1 LGLTALASLGA
12 AALVLQFELLPALLW
27 LTWAG
32 VAAIAWQPRLGLYLA
47 FGLVLV
53 FEPGVADPLMLP
65 GTYLHGGL
73 SSLIGLSGAI
83 ASPLELLLVLT
94 FLVWIGQVVLR
105 RGAGLRGGGLLWPV
119 LLFTLALVAGLVRG
133 VASGGNLNV
142 ALWEARSLF
151 YVVICYLLA
160 ANTVRTRRHVQWL
173 MAVTVGASGLFA
185 LEGAYRKVVLI
196 DGQVLDVP
204 KDFLFAHDT
213 VVFLGTLIV
222 AAIAQQTFGAARWQ
236 RLAGLLL
243 VPLTGYTLLATE
255 RRAGYIGLVVAL
267 LACALVF
274 LVAHR
279 KAFFLFSLP
288 LLIGG
293 AIYLPLFWNNTGLAG
308 QPARAV
314 RSLTQPDPRDAAS
327 NYYRVLETHN
337 VRTTILANPVLGV
350 GFGQP
355 FYFVVPLPSLAW
367 WPFWHYEPHNN
378 VLWVWLKTGAG
389 GFIVF
394 WTLMGTAVARAAFLV
409 KTLRLPETRAF
420 ALVAMNGIIGA
431 LTFSYVDLGLVSGRI
446 TVFLGTL
453 LGVLAVLDRLEGE
466 ETSPPGPL
474 SIRDGEGGR
483 RPRPYRV
490 AF

>member
-1 LGLTALASLGA
+1 
-12 AALVLQFELLPALLW
+12 
-27 LTWAG
+27 
-32 VAAIAWQPRLGLYLA
+32 
-47 FGLVLV
+47 
-53 FEPGVADPLMLP
+53 
-65 GTYLHGGL
+65 
-73 SSLIGLSGAI
+73 
-83 ASPLELLLVLT
+83 
-94 FLVWIGQVVLR
+94 
-105 RGAGLRGGGLLWPV
+105 
-119 LLFTLALVAGLVRG
+119 
-133 VASGGNLNV
+133 
-142 ALWEARSLF
+142 
-151 YVVICYLLA
+151 
-160 ANTVRTRRHVQWL
+160 
-173 MAVTVGASGLFA
+173 
-185 LEGAYRKVVLI
+185 
-196 DGQVLDVP
+196 
-204 KDFLFAHDT
+204 
-213 VVFLGTLIV
+213 LGTLIV